1 MNSWMIWAAVA
12 VVVFYFLKPSVPS
25 AARLS
30 PAKVQEDMKSE
41 KNLQLIDV
49 RTPDE
54 FRSGHLPG
62 ARNLPLDGLDAGA
75 KTLDPAKPLIVYCR
89 SGHRSSMALKVL
101 AAKGFTQAKHMEGG
115 LTAWSAAGLS
125 VVR

>member
-1 MNSWMIWAAVA
+1 MNSWMIVAVVA
-12 VVVFYFLKPSVPS
+12 VVVFFFLKPSVPS

-30 PAKVQEDMKSE
+30 PTRVREDMRSGKD
-41 KNLQLIDV
+41 LQLIDV
-49 RTPDE
+49 RTPEE

-75 KTLDPAKPLIVYCR
+75 KTLDPNRPLIAYCR
-89 SGHRSSMALKVL
+89 GGHRSSMALKIL

-115 LTAWSAAGLS
+115 ISAWSAAGFP
-125 VVR
+125 VIR

>member
-1 MNSWMIWAAVA
+1 MNSWMIWAVVA
-12 VVVFYFLKPSVPS
+12 VVVFYFLKPSVPL

-30 PAKVQEDMKSE
+30 PSKVQEDMQAE
-41 KNLQLIDV
+41 KGLQLIDV

-62 ARNLPLDGLDAGA
+62 ARNLPLDGLDASS
-75 KTLDPAKPLIVYCR
+75 KTLDPNKPLIVYCR
-89 SGHRSSMALKVL
+89 GGHRSSMALKVL
-101 AAKGFTQAKHMEGG
+101 AGKGFTQAKHLEGG
-115 LTAWSAAGLS
+115 ISAWSAAGFP